1 MWPLDPPAHSARSSW
16 ETCTSRSRDT
26 TTNEDLGTKLRKAA
40 DVAERAAKTFR
51 AAAQSRTLHDLQ
63 AKDFEIDGI
72 ANRTVADIVY
82 GSGMLKGAGR
92 EIYDEL
98 MDAPEDELCPL
109 CRHSEFTQLD
119 HVMPKATYPALCVAP
134 ENLVPVCGLCN
145 HTKNDRASAEAGE
158 VLLHP
163 YFEHASTLPWL
174 DAALNR
180 TALDA
185 GRLTYFV
192 TPPDD
197 WDCTLTA
204 RVRHQFDLLD
214 LSRRYSVRANQT
226 LKGIR
231 LHLDLQLRSGGLTG
245 VRTHL
250 EDMATSHLAA
260 DPNGWAGVAYRTWA
274 ADDDFCQGLFW

>member
-1 MWPLDPPAHSARSSW
+1 M
-16 ETCTSRSRDT
+16 
-26 TTNEDLGTKLRKAA
+26 TNGKLGTKLREAAAVAEKAA
-40 DVAERAAKTFR
+40 ETFR
-51 AAAQSRTLHDLQ
+51 AAAESRTLHTLQ
-63 AKDFEIDGI
+63 GEDFRIGDIPGK
-72 ANRTVADIVY
+72 TVTKIVY
-82 GSGMLKGAGR
+82 DSGMVGGPGR
-92 EIYDEL
+92 AIYDAL
-98 MDAPEDELCPL
+98 MDSPEDELCPL
-109 CRHSEFTQLD
+109 CRHGEVTQLD

-145 HTKNDRASAEAGE
+145 HTKNDRAPTDARE

-163 YFEHASTLPWL
+163 YFEHADAVNWL

-180 TALDA
+180 SALDA

-192 TPPDD
+192 NPPAG
-197 WDCTLTA
+197 WDTTLAT
-204 RVRHQFDLLD
+204 RVRHQFDFLD
-214 LSRRYSVRANQT
+214 LGRRYSVRANQT

-231 LHLDLQLRSGGLTG
+231 HHLDLQLRSGGLTG
-245 VRTHL
+245 VRIHL